1 MMTIKEMSELTGVSA
16 RALRYYDEIGL
27 FHPTGKSEA
36 GYRLYD
42 KNAIEVLRQI
52 LYFRELDVPLS
63 RIKEIIDTPTSDQN
77 KILLMQ
83 RKMLTSEKE
92 RLERL
97 IGSIDDAMKGVNT
110 MDFTVFSREET
121 EELFHRMYE
130 HMPEQMRNT
139 AIKEFGS
146 VQEWQKHYVET
157 VSSEK
162 VQKQY
167 AKVVE
172 WYGGKDAYISSVKNP
187 VSKEVAASYQKRIE
201 HILSKLAA
209 KQESDVNSFEVRELI
224 GEYGFVMKQLL
235 QLKDEKGMMISQ
247 AKIYEDER
255 IKQRTDEQ
263 YGEGFSAF
271 LEHAILSFY
280 SSNGS
285 DTDTM

>member
-63 RIKEIIDTPTSDQN
+63 RIKEIIDTPTFDQN

-121 EELFHRMYE
+121 EELFHEMYE